1 MYWVRYKHLIDWNCL
16 FHQGLKLV
24 SLFAHMPMTSLEDGL
39 SKLLMIWYSA
49 YSKSTSQKNQR
60 QYSTC
65 WLSFM
70 GITGSLA
77 KYPGSTRLLYNCK
90 KLGSDLISQSQ
101 SASSMV
107 TLIHWDRFAYLAT
120 SVSAHH
126 TTSKRS
132 NILKFCEMHLF
143 MIKRNFPERK
153 SILDQGGFRCN
164 TWSCLL
170 LYSCCLGNTT

>member
-1 MYWVRYKHLIDWNCL
+1 MIFCILQINFPKEPTSVLNML
-16 FHQGLKLV
+16 AKL
-24 SLFAHMPMTSLEDGL
+24 H
-39 SKLLMIWYSA
+39 
-49 YSKSTSQKNQR
+49 
-60 QYSTC
+60 
-65 WLSFM
+65 

-90 KLGSDLISQSQ
+90 KLGSDHISQSP

-107 TLIHWDRFAYLAT
+107 TLIHWDRFANLAT

-143 MIKRNFPERK
+143 MIKRNFPKRK
-153 SILDQGGFRCN
+153 STLDQGGFRYN
-164 TWSCLL
+164 T
-170 LYSCCLGNTT
+170 